1 MMMKSITT
9 VFIIFS
15 SFFGVADDYKKT
27 KSELVQAVE
36 NRNFVE
42 AETLLNDLMPLMR
55 KDLKEFRGEISSV
68 KSSLSGEEYES
79 LKNSFKQ
86 KYQIYKTMQRLAE
99 VSPAAVRARSEEI
112 VEMLDEYQNIAI
124 NQ

>member
-1 MMMKSITT
+1 MMKSITT